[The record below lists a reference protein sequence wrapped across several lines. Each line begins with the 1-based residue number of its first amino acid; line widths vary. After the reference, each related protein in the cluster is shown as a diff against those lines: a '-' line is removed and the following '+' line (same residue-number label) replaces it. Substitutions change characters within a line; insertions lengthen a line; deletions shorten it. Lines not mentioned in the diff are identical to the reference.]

1 MAVGGSLAGVVVKDN
16 GGCSKPSP
24 LLKNGNVP
32 FGRINTGAVLK
43 DVTLYPDH
51 RGLCKGI
58 WRDQEEKQEE
68 INEINNT
75 GGPSAHPLTSLAD
88 IKALASPTTYNE
100 PVTIIVSEEEAMSCA
115 RDNAPDIVRVTWG
128 LTPCFSTISLSAS
141 TGRPLSVLGLVM
153 MTSVEQGISSPIM
166 APASLSFNTPNM
178 RMIFPW
184 ALWVINTSS
193 INLRSATAPSGLCAP
208 SRNICGL
215 SDTSSSLP
223 GQDTFLTPSAACL
236 SVISKPIPVKSSAAH
251 RADPILYIW
260 CLPARGVLSRSP
272 PH

>member
-1 MAVGGSLAGVVVKDN
+1 MTVGSGLAGVAVQDDC
-16 GGCSKPSP
+16 GCGKSST
-24 LLKNGNVP
+24 LLKNGNIP
-32 FGRINTGAVLK
+32 LGRINTGAVFK
-43 DVTLYPDH
+43 NVALYPDY

-58 WRDQEEKQEE
+58 GRYQGEEQGEGHDAGE
-68 INEINNT
+68 ST
-75 GGPSAHPLTSLAD
+75 AHPLTGLAA
-88 IKALASPTTYNE
+88 INALVSPTTYKE
-100 PVTIIVSEEEAMSCA
+100 PVTIIVSEEEARSCA
-115 RDNAPDIVRVTWG
+115 RDNAPDRVRVTWG
-128 LTPCFSTISLSAS
+128 LIPCFSTISLSAS

>member
-16 GGCSKPSP
+16 GGCSKPST

-68 INEINNT
+68 DHDV
-75 GGPSAHPLTSLAD
+75 GGPSAHPLTSLAN
-88 IKALASPTTYNE
+88 INALASPTTYNE

-141 TGRPLSVLGLVM
+141 TGRPLSVSGLVM
-153 MTSVEQGISSPIM
+153 MNSVGQGVSSPAM
-166 APASLSFNTPNM
+166 APASLLP
-178 RMIFPW
+178 P
-184 ALWVINTSS
+184 A
-193 INLRSATAPSGLCAP
+193 
-208 SRNICGL
+208 RNPCGL
-215 SDTSSSLP
+215 SDTISSLP

-251 RADPILYIW
+251 RAAPILNIW
-260 CLPARGVLSRSP
+260 CLPARGGLSRSP